1 MNAFAI
7 IFNDLLPI
15 RIAGR
20 MIYKHLKNV
29 MDENID
35 RRREEDVVVM
45 NETGLSMDAI
55 EYGRK
60 TFMCA
65 LNSVQ
70 DSYYDDDDDSDGDD
84 KDKKKERKKAKKMK
98 EEGMLSMTELI
109 DTGIV
114 DMVVELMQYE
124 SFDAFVNRME
134 EEESEK
140 INFEKFMIGLQK
152 CVLMKN
158 ESSTSSTSGTNASS
172 SENDD
177 NSIAPDVFCDI
188 SCDLE
193 EVLLVTSQ
201 RMAPMDARK
210 KEMTISQRK
219 QKYSDRY
226 DEMVKTFE
234 EWETIIGPS
243 SSSSDDNDDINNN
256 SNRKTGRMGQVLAG
270 CFAGA
275 KNERIVYA
283 LKIVYMDYSAL
294 RVGGDLVF
302 KLMNKVVQRKK

>member
-1 MNAFAI
+1 
-7 IFNDLLPI
+7 
-15 RIAGR
+15 
-20 MIYKHLKNV
+20 
-29 MDENID
+29 MDENIQL
-35 RRREEDVVVM
+35 RKEEDVVVM

-55 EYGRK
+55 ENGRK

-70 DSYYDDDDDSDGDD
+70 DSAFVDSSNE
-84 KDKKKERKKAKKMK
+84 KKNGGRSKQD
-98 EEGMLSMTELI
+98 GMLTMTELI
-109 DTGIV
+109 DSGIV
-114 DMVVELMQYE
+114 DMIVEVMQYD
-124 SFDAFVNRME
+124 SFDAFVQRME
-134 EEESEK
+134 QDENEK
-140 INFEKFMIGLQK
+140 FNFESFMIGLQK
-152 CVLMKN
+152 CALMKN
-158 ESSTSSTSGTNASS
+158 SS
-172 SENDD
+172 SKEGEGEYDD
-177 NSIAPDVFCDI
+177 GVLCDM

-210 KEMTISQRK
+210 NEMTISQRK
-219 QKYSDRY
+219 QKYSHRY

-234 EWETIIGPS
+234 EWESIMVS
-243 SSSSDDNDDINNN
+243 SNNN
-256 SNRKTGRMGQVLAG
+256 NDGAKKKEVGRMGQVLAG

-302 KLMNKVVQRKK
+302 KLMKKVVNRKK